1 MDVATTR
8 GVTAVLSAAAI
19 LWLGL
24 TSSAQGVQKFRA
36 RLSPV
41 PIDAAMMATVTG
53 SGSATAE
60 LAGTRLSVNARFD
73 GLRSPA
79 TVARLH
85 LGQAGVRGPA
95 IVDLTATRAT
105 SGTVTGNLTLTAL
118 QADDLRKGRVYLQ
131 LHSEK
136 APDGNLWGWFFP
148 EERRP

>member
-1 MDVATTR
+1 MATR
-8 GVTAVLSAAAI
+8 GSVTVVLSAAAL

-24 TSSAQGVQKFRA
+24 PGGAQGVQKFKA
-36 RLSPV
+36 RLSTV
-41 PIDAAMMATVTG
+41 PIDASMQATVAG
-53 SGSATAE
+53 SGSVTAE
-60 LAGTRLSVNARFD
+60 LTGTRLSITGNFE

-85 LGQAGVRGPA
+85 MGQAGVRGPA
-95 IVDLTATRAT
+95 IFDLTATKAT
-105 SGTVTGNLTLTAL
+105 SGTITGSVTLTPL
-118 QADDLRKGRVYLQ
+118 QADNLRKTRMYVQ

>member
-1 MDVATTR
+1 LTVL
-8 GVTAVLSAAAI
+8 LSAAA
-19 LWLGL
+19 LVWLGL
-24 TSSAQGVQKFRA
+24 PGGAQSAQKFRA

-41 PIDAAMMATVTG
+41 PIDIPMQATVAG

-60 LAGTRLSVNARFD
+60 LAGTKLSITGTFE

-85 LGQAGVRGPA
+85 MAQPGVRGPA
-95 IVDLTATRAT
+95 ILDVTASKAT
-105 SGTVTGNLTLTAL
+105 SGTVTGTVTLTAL
-118 QADDLRKGRVYLQ
+118 QADNFRKGRFYLQ

-148 EERRP
+148 EERRQ

>member
-1 MDVATTR
+1 MATNRT
-8 GVTAVLSAAAI
+8 VTLAMSAAVL

-24 TSSAQGVQKFRA
+24 PGGAQGVQKFKA
-36 RLSPV
+36 RLSTV
-41 PIDAAMMATVTG
+41 PIDASMQATVAG
-53 SGSATAE
+53 SGSVAAE
-60 LAGTRLSVNARFD
+60 LAGTRLSISGNFE

-85 LGQAGVRGPA
+85 MGQAGVRGPA
-95 IVDLTATRAT
+95 IFDLTATKGT
-105 SGTVTGNLTLTAL
+105 SGSITGSVTLTPL
-118 QADDLRKGRVYLQ
+118 QADNLRKTRIYVQ

>member
-1 MDVATTR
+1 VATNRT
-8 GVTAVLSAAAI
+8 VTLAMSAAVL

-24 TSSAQGVQKFRA
+24 PGGAQGVQKFKA
-36 RLSPV
+36 RLSTV
-41 PIDAAMMATVTG
+41 PIDASMQATVAG
-53 SGSATAE
+53 SGSVAAE
-60 LAGTRLSVNARFD
+60 LAGTRLSISGNFE

-85 LGQAGVRGPA
+85 MGQAGVRGPA
-95 IVDLTATRAT
+95 ICDLTATKGT
-105 SGTVTGNLTLTAL
+105 SGSITGSVTLTPL
-118 QADDLRKGRVYLQ
+118 QADNLRKTRIYVQ